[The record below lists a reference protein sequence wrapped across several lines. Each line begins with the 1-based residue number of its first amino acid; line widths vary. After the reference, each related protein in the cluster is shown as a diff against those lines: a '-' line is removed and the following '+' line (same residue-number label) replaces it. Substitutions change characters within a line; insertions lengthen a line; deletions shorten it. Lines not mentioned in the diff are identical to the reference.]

1 MIRER
6 SDNDQP
12 ATGPKPTD
20 SWAHDRLA
28 HRRDDEAWLAG
39 AWADPATR
47 VVPLSGG
54 RVYAVEGR
62 PQWLSPAG
70 LVEALP
76 GVDVT
81 DGVRVLLGER
91 DGVARFAL
99 HVQGAG
105 RDATTSAAGSAPRP
119 PEDASAVTGWVGLR
133 SLGLHLMQD
142 IADARLLFH
151 AVGIGEWLER
161 TRFCARCGGTL
172 TARQSGHVQVCDS
185 CGREQFPRIE
195 PAVIMLIT
203 QGEPGSPDERC
214 LLGSGL
220 QWGPTRFSTLAGFAE
235 PGEALE
241 DAVRREVFEEAGVRV
256 GRVEWFASQPWP
268 FPSSLMLGFTGRA
281 ISTEITIDP
290 SEIADARW
298 FTRAELKAQAESGE
312 ISLPTRGI
320 SISRTLI
327 ESWYGGPLPGSW

>member
-1 MIRER
+1 VIRER
-6 SDNDQP
+6 SDNDQD
-12 ATGPKPTD
+12 ATAPRSSD

-28 HRRDDEAWLAG
+28 HRRSDEEWLEQ

-62 PQWLSPAG
+62 PKWLSPSDVAG
-70 LVEALP
+70 ALAE
-76 GVDVT
+76 VDVT
-81 DGVRVLLGER
+81 SGVRVLLGER

-99 HVQGAG
+99 HVHGAG
-105 RDATTSAAGSAPRP
+105 SAATTSAAGSAPRP
-119 PEDASAVTGWVGLR
+119 TDDASAVMGWVGLR
-133 SLGLHLMQD
+133 SLGPHLMEN

-195 PAVIMLIT
+195 PAVIMLVT
-203 QGEPGSPDERC
+203 HGEPGTPDERC

-220 QWGPTRFSTLAGFAE
+220 HWGPTRFSTLAGFAE

-241 DAVRREVFEEAGVRV
+241 DGVRREVFEESGVRV

-268 FPSSLMLGFTGRA
+268 FPSSLMLGFTARA

-298 FTRAELKAQAESGE
+298 FTRAELKDQAESGE
-312 ISLPTRGI
+312 ISLPARGI

-327 ESWYGGPLPGSW
+327 EAWYGGPLPGSW